1 MARKSPAPSG
11 LSLSKSAPSPRVAVI
26 LGPSHSG
33 KTQQL
38 VDHYR
43 VALKATQS
51 AGLDRVLWLAPS
63 SRSVAAVRDL
73 VVAHDFEACLAPG
86 IMTFDALAD
95 AILLAANVRVRPV
108 APVMQRDR
116 WQRVI
121 ATALGA
127 GALKHF
133 ADAAR
138 RPGFADGLAEHIRE
152 LKRHDIAPSAYEK
165 ITAARGQPSGRRE
178 LARLYTA
185 YEQLLKSHAL
195 ADRESAHSLAREAL
209 ASGACQKFQELDL
222 IVADAFTDFTRVQ
235 HETLRLLAAR
245 SQQLLIALPDDV
257 QEPAPPRA
265 DLFAKTAAT
274 VAELRQYYPAL
285 EIRRVPPRPTNWPA
299 ADYLAD
305 AIFRHPKPGASAA
318 ALAGLDHIEIVE
330 AAGAQ
335 DEIVQLARRIKEQLA
350 FGEKKG
356 TGPFLGA
363 RDQALRLNS
372 KMDQTPFSPS
382 DIVVVFRSVNDVAPR
397 IDEVFG
403 QFGIPYAIETSHRI
417 TASPLFRT
425 LVSLLRLDQ
434 EDWPFRRV
442 VSTVTNNSLAA
453 LSDAARIAAE
463 WLVRDLQIASGRQQL
478 LETVT
483 RLAALKDTEAQ
494 LGEHQTKRVKAAS
507 EALTAIST
515 IAAALDELPQQATLR
530 EWIVAIEAFAIALA
544 GPLFASDAAVWQ
556 TIITNLTCLERLDA
570 WLAGPPRKLSRS
582 ELLITLVDVASREA
596 LPHSY
601 AEAGRVRVL
610 SAPAARAVPARHL
623 YLAGM
628 SEKSFP
634 AADRIGRIATDADYR
649 FLANAAHQKAETANS
664 PSVSEPTRAQD
675 EMLLFYELLSRA
687 QETLTIS
694 YAALDEKAQDLPPS
708 PYVVELKRMVE
719 EAGGRIH
726 CTPPQLLPVPNSRSA
741 EPRPTDVAEPNEC
754 RSARG
759 TYSLPDWRIR
769 AVAKAIE
776 SDGDRRLLAGIF
788 SSAGTKP
795 VGQAIDAGIR
805 IVHARAHG
813 DQFGPNE
820 GVLASPAVSARLAL
834 RFGPK
839 HLWSPSQWETYA
851 ACPFKFFLHV
861 VLKLEPLGDL
871 ALETDYTR
879 RGSRL
884 HHVLAAFHRQ
894 WPNERSKKP
903 PSTDD
908 EQAQFTAHLN
918 RVIDECIAASP
929 DGGIDAALL
938 ELDRRQ
944 ILKWAEGHFEHH
956 QKYDRAIDKLGAA
969 MSPAHLE
976 FRFGSS
982 RPDDANAD
990 PNSTSTIFEL
1000 TISGEPIRVTGQI
1013 DRIDVGTVD
1022 GQPVFNVIDYKS
1034 GRKSSLKTAQI
1045 ETGEQIQLPIYVEA
1059 AQLLLFEGKAQP
1071 LAAGYWSMGTGFDE
1085 KGALAARKKDEPGPD
1100 WSATQ
1105 KLVHALIR
1113 EFVDGI
1119 RGGAFPVASRD
1130 DKCTSFCDFSLTC
1143 RIAQA
1148 RNTGKL
1154 WWPVDSD
1161 SSNTLQ
1167 PAPASDNPQSEI
1179 RNSKS

>member
-1 MARKSPAPSG
+1 MPRKSQVPSPQTPAPG
-11 LSLSKSAPSPRVAVI
+11 PPVAVI

-43 VALKATQS
+43 VALKSAQS
-51 AGLDRVLWLAPS
+51 AGLDRALWLAPS

-73 VVAHDFEACLAPG
+73 VLSQDFDACLAPG

-95 AILLAANVRVRPV
+95 AILLAANVRVRPITP
-108 APVMQRDR
+108 AMQRDL

-121 ATALGA
+121 ATALGD

-133 ADAAR
+133 ADAAKR
-138 RPGFADGLAEHIRE
+138 TGFADGLAEHIRE
-152 LKRHDIAPSAYEK
+152 LKRHDIAPAAYEK
-165 ITAARGQPSGRRE
+165 ITAGRGQPPERRE

-195 ADRESAHSLAREAL
+195 ADRESAHSLACEAL
-209 ASGACQKFQELDL
+209 TSGACPKYRELDL
-222 IVADAFTDFTRVQ
+222 IVVDAFTDFTRVQ
-235 HETLRLLAAR
+235 HETLRLLAGR
-245 SQQLLIALPDDV
+245 SKQLLIALPVDT

-274 VAELRQYYPAL
+274 VAELRQYYPGL
-285 EIRRVPPRPTNWPA
+285 EIRRVPPRPTSWPT

-305 AIFRHPKPGASAA
+305 AIFRHPKPKPSAT
-318 ALAGLDHIEIVE
+318 ALAGLDQIEIVE

-335 DEIVQLARRIKEQLA
+335 DEIVQLARRIKQRLTA
-350 FGEKKG
+350 FPLPRRKGPGEGSIVPAK
-356 TGPFLGA
+356 
-363 RDQALRLNS
+363 
-372 KMDQTPFSPS
+372 PS
-382 DIVVVFRSVNDVAPR
+382 EIVVVFRSVNDVAPR
-397 IDEVFG
+397 IEEVFG

-417 TASPLFRT
+417 TAAPLFQT
-425 LVSLLRLDQ
+425 IASLLQLDQ

-483 RLAALKDTEAQ
+483 RLAAVKDTEAQ
-494 LGEHQTKRVKAAS
+494 LGEHQKKRVEAAAH
-507 EALTAIST
+507 ALTALST
-515 IAAALDELPQQATLR
+515 IAAALDKLPRQATLR
-530 EWIVAIEAFAIALA
+530 EWIAALESFANALA
-544 GPLFASDAAVWQ
+544 GPLFASDAATWH
-556 TIITNLTCLERLDA
+556 TIVTNLTGLERLDA
-570 WLAGPPRKLSRS
+570 WLAEPPRKLSRGG
-582 ELLITLVDVASREA
+582 LLATLVDIAGREP
-596 LPHSY
+596 LPRSY
-601 AEAGRVRVL
+601 DESGRVRVL

-634 AADRIGRIATDADYR
+634 AADRPGRIATDADYR
-649 FLANAAHQKAETANS
+649 FLANAAHQQVELNNS
-664 PSVSEPTRAQD
+664 PSVSAPTRAQD
-675 EMLLFYELLSRA
+675 EMLLYYELLSRA

-694 YAALDEKAQDLPPS
+694 YAALDDKAQDLPPS

-719 EAGGRIH
+719 GAGGKIH
-726 CTPPQLLPVPNSRSA
+726 CTPPQLLPVPDSRSA
-741 EPRPTDVAEPNEC
+741 EPRPTDVAQPNGC
-754 RSARG
+754 YSARG
-759 TYSLPDWRIR
+759 TYSPADWRIR

-788 SSAGTKP
+788 SADNTQSL
-795 VGQAIDAGIR
+795 GQAIDAGVR

-820 GVLASPAVSARLAL
+820 GVLASPAVAARLRQ
-834 RFGPK
+834 RFGLK

-851 ACPFKFFLHV
+851 ACPFKFFLHS

-871 ALETDYTR
+871 ALETDFTR

-894 WPNERSKKP
+894 WPSERREKP
-903 PSTDD
+903 TTADD

-918 RVIDECIAASP
+918 RVVDECIAASP

-944 ILKWAEGHFEHH
+944 ILKWAEDHFEHH
-956 QKYDRAIDKLGAA
+956 QKYDRANDKLGSA

-982 RPDDANAD
+982 RTDDAHAD
-990 PNSTSTIFEL
+990 PNSTSKIFEL
-1000 TISGEPIRVTGQI
+1000 DISGEPIRVTGQI
-1013 DRIDVGTVD
+1013 DRIDVGTVN

-1034 GRKSSLKTAQI
+1034 SRKSSLKSDQI
-1045 ETGEQIQLPIYVEA
+1045 ATGEQIQLPIYVEA
-1059 AQLLLFEGKAQP
+1059 AQMLLFDGKSQP
-1071 LAAGYWSMGTGFDE
+1071 LAAGYWSMGAGFDD

-1100 WSATQ
+1100 WTATQ
-1105 KLVHALIR
+1105 NLVHALIR

-1119 RGGAFPVASRD
+1119 RGGAFPVVSRD
-1130 DKCTSFCDFSLTC
+1130 DKCTSFCDFNLTC

-1148 RNTGKL
+1148 RRTGKP
-1154 WWPVDSD
+1154 WWPELPASPASRGV
-1161 SSNTLQ
+1161 
-1167 PAPASDNPQSEI
+1167 PAPDPLPNPP
-1179 RNSKS
+1179 SKIQV

>member
-1 MARKSPAPSG
+1 MPPKSPAPSPQPP
-11 LSLSKSAPSPRVAVI
+11 APRPRVAVI

-38 VDHYR
+38 VDRYR
-43 VALKATQS
+43 VALKAAQS

-73 VVAHDFEACLAPG
+73 VLAHDLDACLAPG

-95 AILLAANVRVRPV
+95 AILLAANVRSRPITP
-108 APVMQRDR
+108 AMQRDLLR
-116 WQRVI
+116 LVI
-121 ATALGA
+121 ATALGD
-127 GALKHF
+127 GVLKHF

-138 RPGFADGLAEHIRE
+138 RPGFVDGLAEHIRE
-152 LKRHDIAPSAYEK
+152 LERHDIAPASYEK
-165 ITAARGQPSGRRE
+165 LTATRGQPPERRE
-178 LARLYTA
+178 LAHLYAA

-195 ADRESAHSLAREAL
+195 VDRERAHSLARDAL
-209 ASGACQKFQELDL
+209 TSRACTKFQELDL
-222 IVADAFTDFTRVQ
+222 IAADAFTDFTRAQ

-257 QEPAPPRA
+257 QEPAQPRA
-265 DLFAKTAAT
+265 DLFAKTSAT
-274 VAELRQYYPAL
+274 IAELQQYYPDL
-285 EIRRVPPRPTNWPA
+285 EIRRVPPRPTTWPT

-305 AIFRHPKPGASAA
+305 AIFRHPKPNPSAA
-318 ALAGLDHIEIVE
+318 ALAGLGQIEIVE
-330 AAGAQ
+330 AAGVQ
-335 DEIVQLARRIKEQLA
+335 DEIVQLARRIKQRLSA
-350 FGEKKG
+350 NVPAK
-356 TGPFLGA
+356 PFE
-363 RDQALRLNS
+363 
-372 KMDQTPFSPS
+372 
-382 DIVVVFRSVNDVAPR
+382 IVVVFRSVNDVAPR
-397 IDEVFG
+397 IEEVFG
-403 QFGIPYAIETSHRI
+403 QFGIPYSIETSHRI
-417 TASPLFRT
+417 TAAPLFQT
-425 LVSLLRLDQ
+425 ISSLLRLDQ

-442 VSTVTNNSLAA
+442 VSTVTNNSLVA
-453 LSDAARIAAE
+453 LSDAARAAAE

-478 LETVT
+478 VETVT
-483 RLAALKDTEAQ
+483 RLAALKDTGTQ
-494 LGEHQTKRVKAAS
+494 LGDHQTKRVDAAAN
-507 EALTAIST
+507 ALTALST
-515 IAAALDELPQQATLR
+515 IAAALDELPRQATLR
-530 EWIVAIEAFAIALA
+530 EWLGAIEAFVNALA
-544 GPLFASDAAVWQ
+544 GPLFASDAATWQ
-556 TIITNLTCLERLDA
+556 AIVANLTDLERLDA
-570 WLAGPPRKLSRS
+570 WLADPPRKLTRS
-582 ELLITLVDVASREA
+582 DLLTTLVDVASREA
-596 LPHSY
+596 LSRSY
-601 AEAGRVRVL
+601 DESGRVRVL

-634 AADRIGRIATDADYR
+634 AADRVGRIATDADYR
-649 FLANAAHQKAETANS
+649 FLVNATHQTAEPNNS
-664 PSVSEPTRAQD
+664 QSVAAPTRAQD

-694 YAALDEKAQDLPPS
+694 YPALDDKAQDLPPS

-719 EAGGRIH
+719 GAGGKIH
-726 CTPPQLLPVPNSRSA
+726 CTPPQLLPVPKSN
-741 EPRPTDVAEPNEC
+741 TV
-754 RSARG
+754 G
-759 TYSLPDWRIR
+759 SLPDWRTC

-776 SDGDRRLLAGIF
+776 RDGDRRLLAGIF
-788 SSAGTKP
+788 ANDNTQSL
-795 VGQAIDAGIR
+795 GQAIDAGIR

-813 DQFGPNE
+813 DQFGSNE
-820 GVLASPAVSARLAL
+820 GVLASPAVSARLAQ

-903 PSTDD
+903 QSTDD
-908 EQAQFTAHLN
+908 EQTQFTAHLN
-918 RVIDECIAASP
+918 KVVDECIATSP

-944 ILKWAEGHFEHH
+944 ILKWAADHFEHH
-956 QKYDRAIDKLGAA
+956 KKYDLAINKLGAA

-982 RPDDANAD
+982 RPDDTDAD
-990 PNSTSTIFEL
+990 PNSTSKVFEL
-1000 TISGEPIRVTGQI
+1000 DINGEPIRITGQI
-1013 DRIDVGTVD
+1013 DRIDVGTEN
-1022 GQPVFNVIDYKS
+1022 GRPVFNVIDYKS

-1059 AQLLLFEGKAQP
+1059 AQLLLFDGKAQP

-1085 KGALAARKKDEPGPD
+1085 KGALAALKKDEPGPD
-1100 WSATQ
+1100 WSATK
-1105 KLVHALIR
+1105 KLVHTLIR

-1119 RGGAFPVASRD
+1119 RDGAFPVASRD
-1130 DKCTSFCDFSLTC
+1130 DKCTTFCDFSLTC

-1154 WWPVDSD
+1154 WWPE
-1161 SSNTLQ
+1161 L
-1167 PAPASDNPQSEI
+1167 PANPASRGVPAHGSPHTSAPPNPQSEI
-1179 RNSKS
+1179 PGTLWVPKS